1 MRGRHALGAGSG
13 SGNDCVMA
21 APAARS
27 VALPGLTDAN
37 RRWWTLAGTCM
48 GLFVL
53 MLDSTVINV
62 ALPDIAR
69 DLDATTAGLQWVM
82 NAYLLVLASLVVSAG
97 RVGDI
102 LGRRRL
108 FVIGMAAFA
117 AGSAVA
123 ALADSEEMLV
133 AGRILQGVGGAAL
146 LGLSLAIVSTV
157 FPAAERARALG
168 IWAGVSALALGLGP
182 LVGGALV
189 EAVSWRWLF
198 WLNLPFCLLGVALV
212 LASTEEQRDETAARR
227 IDVPGVITVGLGLA
241 AIVIALVE
249 GKVWGWGSVATVGGL
264 AAGVALLVA
273 FWVIEHRVRSPIVDF
288 RLFRNRP
295 YFGASAAGF
304 CLVGCYWALMFLQ
317 PQYLQTDLGHGA
329 LEAGV
334 LILPVTAP
342 MIAISPLAG
351 RLTSRFGVR
360 PLMTAGMALGT
371 AGLVVLAQVDA
382 SSGYALLFPGYLLF
396 GVALGCVYA
405 PMSTAA
411 MTAMPQEKAGIAAG
425 VLAMNRVL
433 AGAVTLAATGA
444 VFQAVLDDDLHAA
457 EVESDAF
464 ASALSTSMWVLAGLC
479 AVGTVLTW
487 AFVRAS
493 DDTAVDPE
501 HEAHRH
507 FHLPWVG
514 RLDTASEQRRPG

>member
-1 MRGRHALGAGSG
+1 
-13 SGNDCVMA
+13 MA
-21 APAARS
+21 VPAAR
-27 VALPGLTDAN
+27 VGALPGLTEAN

-82 NAYLLVLASLVVSAG
+82 NAYLLVLAAFVVSAG
-97 RVGDI
+97 RLGDI
-102 LGRRRL
+102 FGRRRL
-108 FVIGMAAFA
+108 FLIGMATFA
-117 AGSAVA
+117 GGSAVA
-123 ALADSEEMLV
+123 ATADAEEVLV
-133 AGRILQGVGGAAL
+133 GGRVLQGLGGAAL

-157 FPAAERARALG
+157 FPARERARALG

-198 WLNLPFCLLGVALV
+198 WLNLPFCLLGVVLV
-212 LASTEEQRDETAARR
+212 LASTAEQRDDTAARR
-227 IDVPGVITVGLGLA
+227 IDIPGVVTVGLGLA
-241 AIVIALVE
+241 ATVIALVE
-249 GKVWGWGSVATVGGL
+249 GKVWGWPSVATLGVF

-273 FWVIEHRVRSPIVDF
+273 FWFIEHHVRSPIVEFD
-288 RLFRNRP
+288 LFRNGP

-342 MIAISPLAG
+342 MIVISPLGG
-351 RLTSRFGVR
+351 RLIARFGVR
-360 PLMTAGMALGT
+360 PLMTVGMALGT
-371 AGLVVLAQVDA
+371 AGLVVLAQVDG
-382 SSGYALLFPGYLLF
+382 SSGYGLLFPGYLLF
-396 GVALGCVYA
+396 GIALGCVYA
-405 PMSTAA
+405 PMSAAA
-411 MTAMPQEKAGIAAG
+411 MTAMPPAKAGIAAG

-433 AGAVTLAATGA
+433 AGAITLAAAGA
-444 VFQAVLDDDLHAA
+444 VFQVVLDDDLHAGQ
-457 EVESDAF
+457 VEPGAF
-464 ASALSTSMWVLAGLC
+464 ASALSGSTWLLVGLC

-487 AFVRAS
+487 AFVRES
-493 DDTAVDPE
+493 DEDAVAPE
-501 HEAHRH
+501 HQAQRH
-507 FHLPWVG
+507 FHLPWVARLSARSEPHPTLG
-514 RLDTASEQRRPG
+514 RNENGQ

>member
-1 MRGRHALGAGSG
+1 MVA
-13 SGNDCVMA
+13 V
-21 APAARS
+21 PAARAG
-27 VALPGLTDAN
+27 ALPGLTDAN

-82 NAYLLVLASLVVSAG
+82 NAYLLVLAAFVVSAG
-97 RVGDI
+97 RLGDI

-108 FVIGMAAFA
+108 FLMGMAAFA
-117 AGSAVA
+117 GGSVVA
-123 ALADSEEMLV
+123 AISNGEKALV
-133 AGRILQGVGGAAL
+133 AGRVLQGLGGSAL

-157 FPAAERARALG
+157 FAPGERARALG

-198 WLNLPFCLLGVALV
+198 WLNLPFCLLGVVLV
-212 LASTEEQRDETAARR
+212 RASTAEQRDETAARR
-227 IDVPGVITVGLGLA
+227 IDVAGVVTVGLGLA

-249 GKVWGWGSVATVGGL
+249 GKVWGWTSVATLGLFAAGL
-264 AAGVALLVA
+264 AFLLA
-273 FWVIEHRVRSPIVDF
+273 FWLIEHRVRSPIVEFD
-288 RLFRNRP
+288 LFRNGP

-329 LEAGV
+329 LAAGL

-342 MIAISPLAG
+342 MIAISPLGG
-351 RLTSRFGVR
+351 RLIGLFGVR
-360 PLMTAGMALGT
+360 RLMTVGMALGT

-382 SSGYALLFPGYLLF
+382 SSGYGLLFPGYLLF
-396 GVALGCVYA
+396 GIALGLVYA

-411 MTAMPQEKAGIAAG
+411 MTAMPQAKAGIAAG

-433 AGAVTLAATGA
+433 AGAITLAAGGA
-444 VFQAVLDDDLHAA
+444 LFQAVLDDDLHAA
-457 EVESDAF
+457 RVEPAAF
-464 ASALSTSMWVLAGLC
+464 ASALSASMWLLAVLC

-493 DDTAVDPE
+493 DDAAVAPE

-514 RLDTASEQRRPG
+514 LPGARSPAPETE

>member
-1 MRGRHALGAGSG
+1 
-13 SGNDCVMA
+13 MA
-21 APAARS
+21 APAARIG
-27 VALPGLTDAN
+27 ALPGLTDAN

-82 NAYLLVLASLVVSAG
+82 NAYLLVLAAFVVSAG
-97 RVGDI
+97 RLGDI
-102 LGRRRL
+102 LGRRRVFL
-108 FVIGMAAFA
+108 IGMAAFA
-117 AGSAVA
+117 SGSVVA
-123 ALADSEEMLV
+123 AVSDSEEVLV
-133 AGRILQGVGGAAL
+133 AGRVLQGLGGAAL

-157 FPAAERARALG
+157 FPDAERARALG

-198 WLNLPFCLLGVALV
+198 WLNLPFCLLGVVLV
-212 LASTEEQRDETAARR
+212 LGSTAEQRDETAARR

-241 AIVIALVE
+241 AIVIALVQ
-249 GKVWGWGSVATVGGL
+249 GKAWGWTSVATLGVF
-264 AAGVALLVA
+264 AAGVGLLVA
-273 FWVIEHRVRSPIVDF
+273 FWFVEHHVRWPIVEFD
-288 RLFRNRP
+288 LFRNGP

-317 PQYLQTDLGHGA
+317 PQYLQTDLGHTA
-329 LEAGV
+329 LEAGL

-342 MIAISPLAG
+342 MIAISPLGG
-351 RLTSRFGVR
+351 RLMALLGVR
-360 PLMTAGMALGT
+360 PLMTVGMALGT
-371 AGLVVLAQVDA
+371 AGLIVLAQVDA
-382 SSGYALLFPGYLLF
+382 SSGYGLLFPGYLLF
-396 GVALGCVYA
+396 GIALGCVYA

-411 MTAMPQEKAGIAAG
+411 MTAMPQAKAGIAAG
-425 VLAMNRVL
+425 VLAMNRVM
-433 AGAVTLAATGA
+433 AGAITLAAAGA
-444 VFQAVLDDDLHAA
+444 VFQAVLDDDLHADRA
-457 EVESDAF
+457 DPAAF
-464 ASALSTSMWVLAGLC
+464 ASALSDSMWVLVGLC
-479 AVGTVLTW
+479 AIGTVLTW

-493 DDTAVDPE
+493 PDTAVAPE
-501 HEAHRH
+501 HQAHRH

-514 RLDTASEQRRPG
+514 RLDAGSKSRHAPSALG

>member
-1 MRGRHALGAGSG
+1 VWAG
-13 SGNDCVMA
+13 GNRDDCVMA
-21 APAARS
+21 VPAALIS
-27 VALPGLTDAN
+27 ALPGLTDAN

-69 DLDATTAGLQWVM
+69 DLGATTAGLQWVM
-82 NAYLLVLASLVVSAG
+82 NAYLLVLAAFVVSAG
-97 RVGDI
+97 RLGDI
-102 LGRRRL
+102 LGRRRVFL
-108 FVIGMAAFA
+108 IGMAAFA
-117 AGSAVA
+117 GGSVVA
-123 ALADSEEMLV
+123 AMSDAEEVLV
-133 AGRILQGVGGAAL
+133 AGRVLQGLGGASL

-157 FPAAERARALG
+157 FADGERARALG

-198 WLNLPFCLLGVALV
+198 WLNLPFCLLGVVLV
-212 LASTEEQRDETAARR
+212 LGSTPEQRDETATRR
-227 IDVPGVITVGLGLA
+227 IDVPGVITVGIGLA

-249 GKVWGWGSVATVGGL
+249 GKMWGWTSVATLGVFATGVG
-264 AAGVALLVA
+264 LLVA
-273 FWVIEHRVRSPIVDF
+273 FWFVEHHVRWPIVDF
-288 RLFRNRP
+288 DLFRNGP

-342 MIAISPLAG
+342 MIAISPLGG
-351 RLTSRFGVR
+351 RLIALLGVR
-360 PLMTAGMALGT
+360 PLMTIGMTLGT

-382 SSGYALLFPGYLLF
+382 SSGYELLFPGYLLF
-396 GVALGCVYA
+396 GISLGCVYA

-411 MTAMPQEKAGIAAG
+411 MTAMPQAKASIAAG
-425 VLAMNRVL
+425 VLAMNRVM
-433 AGAVTLAATGA
+433 AGAITLAAAGA
-444 VFQAVLDDDLHAA
+444 VFQAVLDDDLHADRA
-457 EVESDAF
+457 EPAAF
-464 ASALSTSMWVLAGLC
+464 ASALSDSMWLLVGLC

-493 DDTAVDPE
+493 DHTAVAPE
-501 HEAHRH
+501 HQAHRH

-514 RLDTASEQRRPG
+514 RLRAGSERQRPR